1 MDFSGWLQ
9 STTNS
14 TQAQQGFEK
23 NPEAAEERPAA
34 NDTSKFLFL
43 KKTGKSIFL
52 YLTTSELFQLCTD
65 SWNGLCIRLTVY
77 MTKIALWQKSS
88 RPP

>member
-43 KKTGKSIFL
+43 KKKQ
-52 YLTTSELFQLCTD
+52 EK
-65 SWNGLCIRLTVY
+65 VY
-77 MTKIALWQKSS
+77 FYI
-88 RPP
+88 